1 MAHDSYKNKDYKFR
15 GGEIVIL
22 ANGKKGIMV
31 IRDSKLW
38 LILQDGGHL
47 NGGKDFV
54 ARIRDYDCIASE
66 PFKIAEVHYPPMP
79 IFDANLNAY
88 TLIYKA
94 DTTVELTLKE
104 VADRFGIPL
113 EQLRI
118 KE

>member
-1 MAHDSYKNKDYKFR
+1 MANDSYKNKDYKFK

-22 ANGKKGIMV
+22 ANGKKGTMV
-31 IRDSKLW
+31 IRDGKLW
-38 LILQDGGHL
+38 LILQDGGHV
-47 NGGKDFV
+47 NGDMEFGLTV
-54 ARIRDYDCIASE
+54 AL
-66 PFKIAEVHYPPMP
+66 FNTKINNQYKIVEVHYPPC
-79 IFDANLNAY
+79 LSSS

-104 VADRFGIPL
+104 IADRFGIPL